1 MKSTRLLLLTGLL
14 CSSAAFGTPVRLA
27 DVPATVRK
35 TIDSQKGSSQVTTI
49 DRRQSGTVSTYD
61 VEFVS
66 NTHVNHLVIGTD
78 GSIIQDSR
86 KPDSYKAVVTTQGGF
101 NGVRRING
109 EAVDWSKIP
118 QPVVKTLRSQ
128 KGTTKLDSY
137 SQQVVNGRT
146 IYTFAYMKS
155 GQETYVNIADD
166 GSFIGTSAVAAS
178 SVASAATTTPSS
190 GLLFKDLPWTV
201 QKPMLDQTGYANMT
215 DVQKLTENGTT
226 VYVGTYLK
234 DGQTQRIKVNDQG
247 AVVSGG
253 TAVINEAAGASTM
266 LAFKDLPWTVQKPML
281 DSTGSAK
288 IESVNKLVGNGT
300 TIYVGN
306 YTQNGQNKQIQ
317 VNDQGTVLSK

>member
-1 MKSTRLLLLTGLL
+1 MKSKSLWILTGLL
-14 CSSAAFGTPVRLA
+14 CGSTAFATPVRLA
-27 DVPATVRK
+27 DVPSTVRK
-35 TIDSQKGSSQVTTI
+35 TIDAQKGTSQVTTI
-49 DRRQSGTVSTYD
+49 DRRQSGTDNTYD

-86 KPDSYKAVVTTQGGF
+86 KPDSYKAAVTTQGGF
-101 NGVRRING
+101 NGVRRIKG

-118 QPVVKTLRSQ
+118 QPVVQTLRGQ

-146 IYTFAYMKS
+146 IYTFAYMKN

-178 SVASAATTTPSS
+178 SVATATPSS
-190 GLLFKDLPWTV
+190 GLMFKDLPWTV

-215 DVQKLTENGTT
+215 DVQKITENGST
-226 VYVGTYLK
+226 VYVGTYSA
-234 DGQTQRIKVNDQG
+234 DGQTRHIKVNDQG
-247 AVVSGG
+247 AVVNGG
-253 TAVINEAAGASTM
+253 ATVITEAAGASTM

-306 YTQNGQNKQIQ
+306 YIQNGQNKQIQ